1 MYLKLLPRLGQQ
13 NVDGRRIPNG
23 FIDRTLPHYKRFDDS
38 AEARGFVENS
48 FISGQSPQEYFFH
61 AMGGREGLIDTA
73 VKTSETGYIQ
83 RKLIKSM
90 EDLFIDYD
98 YSVRNSSG
106 CIIQFMYGEDA
117 IDSIKIES
125 QSLLIMNKDTD
136 KICKMF
142 SFAKNY
148 NWSKY
153 LDPDIIVTMKKD
165 KQYYRKLSDSL
176 KRILTHKENVFLN
189 AK

>member
-1 MYLKLLPRLGQQ
+1 MGLSNLESKNRVTTMVNCGSKGKTTNVSQIIACLGQQ

-23 FIDRTLPHYKRFDDS
+23 FIDRIFLIIS
-38 AEARGFVENS
+38 VLMIAEARGFVENN

-142 SFAKNY
+142 N
-148 NWSKY
+148 
-153 LDPDIIVTMKKD
+153 LC
-165 KQYYRKLSDSL
+165 
-176 KRILTHKENVFLN
+176 
-189 AK
+189 